1 MYSLSGGGSKKISEI
16 DACGIIS
23 PDPSHGTKIH
33 NNLVW
38 IKTYGLQ
45 SLCISLSRLRR
56 LSENVSIELL
66 TAVFVLFCLE
76 IIIAPKDGVRSLY
89 CLRHL
94 FYFFVGVVFFCIG
107 K

>member
-66 TAVFVLFCLE
+66 TAVVCFVLPRDNHCTQRWGSILILSASF
-76 IIIAPKDGVRSLY
+76 I
-89 CLRHL
+89 L
-94 FYFFVGVVFFCIG
+94 FFRGRRFFCIG